1 MNKLCDAGVDLL
13 RNAIVEQAAKD
24 YRRVVA
30 RKKRHPKYGNYNGK
44 ELEEIFGSAWF
55 QWLTDVDGNYIK
67 REIRRR
73 YGK

>member
-24 YRRVVA
+24 YRKVVSG
-30 RKKRHPKYGNYNGK
+30 KKRHPKYGLYK
-44 ELEEIFGSAWF
+44 KEELEEFFGSAWF
-55 QWLTDVDGNYIK
+55 QWLTDVNGNYIM